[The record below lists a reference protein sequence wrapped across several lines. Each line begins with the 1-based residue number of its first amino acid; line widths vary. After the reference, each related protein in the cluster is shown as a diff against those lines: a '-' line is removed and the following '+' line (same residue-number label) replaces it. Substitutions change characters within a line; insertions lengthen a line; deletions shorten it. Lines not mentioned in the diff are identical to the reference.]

1 MNITDALYRAAH
13 AYPGGLEALAV
24 RMGISASSLAHKV
37 SPSYPGA
44 HCSPQE
50 VAAIMEFTGD
60 HGALQALAGR
70 MRYMLL
76 PMVPEG
82 NIDDQFAQRLARA
95 VHEFGEFIAEISQ
108 DLADGRVTDNELKRI
123 ERELA
128 DLTREAG
135 ALYALAARVNRD
147 AKPSHLR
154 AA

>member
-37 SPSYPGA
+37 SPNYPGA

-50 VAAIMEFTGD
+50 MAAIMEFTGD

-76 PMVPEG
+76 PMVAKGPVDAE
-82 NIDDQFAQRLARA
+82 FTQRLATS
-95 VHEFGEFIAEISQ
+95 VKEFGEFIAAISA
-108 DLADGRVTDNELKRI
+108 DLGDGRVTDNELRRI
-123 ERELA
+123 ECELA
-128 DLTREAG
+128 DMQAATA
-135 ALYALAARVNRD
+135 ALYALAARLNRD
-147 AKPSHLR
+147 AKPAHLR

>member
-13 AYPGGLEALAV
+13 NYPGGLEALAM

-37 SPSYPGA
+37 SPNYPGA
-44 HCSPQE
+44 HCSPTE
-50 VAAIMEFTGD
+50 VVMIMEFTSD
-60 HGALQALAGR
+60 HSALQAMAGR

-76 PMVPEG
+76 PMVPDGEMDG
-82 NIDDQFAQRLARA
+82 EFAQRLAGS
-95 VHEFGEFIAEISQ
+95 VKEFGEFIAEISS
-108 DLADGRVTDNELKRI
+108 DLSDGRVTDNELKRI

-128 DLTREAG
+128 EMQSATA
-135 ALYALAARVNRD
+135 ALYALAARLNRD

>member
-13 AYPGGLEALAV
+13 QYPGGLEALAL
-24 RMGISASSLAHKV
+24 RMGISSSSLAHKV
-37 SPSYPGA
+37 SPTYPGA

-50 VAAIMEFTGD
+50 MAAIMEFTDD

-82 NIDDQFAQRLARA
+82 EIDGQFAQRLAGT
-95 VHEFGEFIAEISQ
+95 VKEFSEFITEISQ

-128 DLTREAG
+128 DLTREAS

-147 AKPSHLR
+147 AKPAHLR
-154 AA
+154 VA

>member
-13 AYPGGLEALAV
+13 HYPGGLEALAL

-37 SPSYPGA
+37 SPNYPGA

-50 VAAIMEFTGD
+50 MADIMEFTAD
-60 HGALQALAGR
+60 HGALHAMAGR

-82 NIDDQFAQRLARA
+82 EVDGEFAQRLAGT
-95 VHEFGEFIAEISQ
+95 VKEFGEFIAEISS

-123 ERELA
+123 ERELSDMQA
-128 DLTREAG
+128 ATA
-135 ALYALAARVNRD
+135 ALYALAARLNRD